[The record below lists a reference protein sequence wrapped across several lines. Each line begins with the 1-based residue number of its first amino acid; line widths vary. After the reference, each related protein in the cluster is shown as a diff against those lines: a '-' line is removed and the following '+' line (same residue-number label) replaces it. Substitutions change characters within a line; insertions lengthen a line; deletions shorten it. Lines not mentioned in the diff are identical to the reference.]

1 MIKSINLFF
10 SCSLIGCLVSLN
22 CFASGLA
29 SGEVQLVFTSAIEV
43 SPRSEI
49 SMYDIVEAKNLNEE
63 MISELKEITI
73 TENKSNILY
82 KSELA
87 KMLRTVKAR
96 FVLPAE
102 MKILRSQS
110 PISRMEVERKIKN
123 KIYSQCID
131 CEVQVQ
137 VSSVP
142 NKMESDWAL
151 DLNIDLSKN
160 TVMVPVFATKN
171 TDIKGWIVA
180 QVKRYQ
186 NVPVLNKSVKYGEV
200 LTEEMF
206 VIEKRQIM
214 NSRDV
219 IKKFESISGMQA
231 ARFLNAG
238 QVIQLADI
246 KKEQV
251 LKKGQMVKAMVG
263 GADFEVA
270 ISAEAQESG
279 SIGDVVK
286 IKNLDS
292 QKVFGAKIVDRG
304 TVRIE

>member
-1 MIKSINLFF
+1 MMKSFCLLFF
-10 SCSLIGCLVSLN
+10 SISC
-22 CFASGLA
+22 LA
-29 SGEVQLVFTSAIEV
+29 SGEIQLVFPSAVEV
-43 SPRSEI
+43 SPRTEI

-63 MISELKEITI
+63 MISELKEITVK
-73 TENKSNILY
+73 ENKSNTLH

-110 PISRMEVERKIKN
+110 SISRMEVERKIKN
-123 KIYSQCID
+123 KIYSLCAG

-137 VSSVP
+137 ISSVP
-142 NKMESDWAL
+142 NKMESDWTL

-171 TDIKGWIVA
+171 TDVKGWIVA
-180 QVKRYQ
+180 EIKRYQ
-186 NVPVLNKSVKYGEV
+186 NVPVLSKSVKIGEI

-206 VIEKRQIM
+206 AIEKRQLI
-214 NSRDV
+214 NSNDV
-219 IKKFESISGMQA
+219 IKKIELISGLQA

-238 QVIQLADI
+238 QVILFADV

-263 GADFEVA
+263 GIDFEVA

-279 SIGDVVK
+279 SVGDVVK

-292 QKVFGAKIVDRG
+292 QKVFGAKIMDRG

>member
-1 MIKSINLFF
+1 MKSFCLLFF
-10 SCSLIGCLVSLN
+10 SISC
-22 CFASGLA
+22 LA
-29 SGEVQLVFTSAIEV
+29 SGEIQLVFPSAVEV
-43 SPRSEI
+43 SPRTEI

-63 MISELKEITI
+63 MISELKEITVK
-73 TENKSNILY
+73 ENKSNTLH

-110 PISRMEVERKIKN
+110 SISRMEVERKIKN
-123 KIYSQCID
+123 KIYSLCAG

-137 VSSVP
+137 ISSVP
-142 NKMESDWAL
+142 NKMESDWTL

-171 TDIKGWIVA
+171 TDVKGWIVA
-180 QVKRYQ
+180 EIKRYQ
-186 NVPVLNKSVKYGEV
+186 NVPVLSKSVKIGEI

-206 VIEKRQIM
+206 AIEKRQLI
-214 NSRDV
+214 NSNDV
-219 IKKFESISGMQA
+219 IKKIELISGLQA

-238 QVIQLADI
+238 QVILFADV

-263 GADFEVA
+263 GIDFEVA

-279 SIGDVVK
+279 SVGDVVK

-292 QKVFGAKIVDRG
+292 QKVFGAKIMDRG